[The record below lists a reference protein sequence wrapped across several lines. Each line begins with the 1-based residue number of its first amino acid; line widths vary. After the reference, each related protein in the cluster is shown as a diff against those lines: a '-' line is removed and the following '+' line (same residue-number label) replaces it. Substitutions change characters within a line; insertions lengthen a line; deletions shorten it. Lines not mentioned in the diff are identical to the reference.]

1 VRGWFSTAG
10 SDSRNRAPGCLAEC
24 LGMVGNHL
32 LQGIFPTRVPSHST
46 ELDANAVVGLR
57 FDSGD
62 VGEQQGMAEI
72 LAYGTAVVI
81 E

>member
-1 VRGWFSTAG
+1 
-10 SDSRNRAPGCLAEC
+10 
-24 LGMVGNHL
+24 MVGNHL

-72 LAYGTAVVI
+72 LAYGTAVAI